1 MATLTPEQQSL
12 IWAVGSRG
20 VAAPG
25 TGLAGVVRIDFDRH
39 TARKPGFV
47 GDVALQFSKGP
58 LGGMSV
64 CLSLLLRGF
73 FAVRAFG
80 ALADMCQVLQADDAV
95 WVRIHNTTT
104 DTMVASL
111 FQPSL
116 SSAQHEQA
124 SCSGTS
130 AFLLQPFSQSRI
142 VVSYGSDL
150 FAGIKAGVIG
160 GRGSDGQIALSH
172 IDAYHL
178 RMAFGAW
185 VCYFQLKGHEQVKL
199 LVGLVIPE
207 LGGSDSRAMLEEG
220 NMLAISR
227 IGYNHA
233 PIQGQDTHLVIWLQ
247 TVIPMIVIGQR
258 GRHVLGWSIQSLVA
272 FRGYACRTKRSVLLR
287 LRPQDFVGSPD
298 LAGDIAGHLSGQP
311 ILQTYLL
318 VASALQGALITHL
331 AVRETV
337 LAHRVQGSAI
347 RQLRVSQC
355 LELGRG
361 SQQFQLGGD
370 DRFHERSIPYVHT
383 GVKQE
388 KV

>member
-12 IWAVGSRG
+12 VWAVGSRG

-25 TGLAGVVRIDFDRH
+25 TGFAGVVRIDFDRH
-39 TARKPGFV
+39 TARQGGFV
-47 GDVALQFSKGP
+47 GDVAMQLGKGP
-58 LGGMSV
+58 LGGMPV
-64 CLSLLLRGF
+64 GLALLLRGL

-80 ALADMCQVLQADDAV
+80 ARADMGQVLQADDAV
-95 WVRIHNTTT
+95 WVRVHNPTT
-104 DTMVASL
+104 DPMVAIL

-116 SSAQHEQA
+116 SSAYHEQA

-142 VVSYGSDL
+142 VVSCGSDL

-160 GRGSDGQIALSH
+160 GRGSDCQIALPH
-172 IDAYHL
+172 IDAYYL
-178 RMAFGAW
+178 LMACGAW
-185 VCYFQLKGHEQVKL
+185 VCYFKLKGHEQVKL
-199 LVGLVIPE
+199 LAGLVIPE
-207 LGGSDSRAMLEEG
+207 LGGSDRRAMLEEG
-220 NMLAISR
+220 YMLAISR
-227 IGYNHA
+227 IGKKHA

-258 GRHVLGWSIQSLVA
+258 GRHVLGGSIQSLVA
-272 FRGYACRTKRSVLLR
+272 FRGDACRTKRSVLLH

-298 LAGDIAGHLSGQP
+298 LAGDIAGHLSGQA
-311 ILQTYLL
+311 ILQAYLS

-337 LAHRVQGSAI
+337 VAHRVQGSPI

-355 LELGRG
+355 LELGRV
-361 SQQFQLGGD
+361 SMQFQLGGD
-370 DRFHERSIPYVHT
+370 DRFHERSILYVHT
-383 GVKQE
+383 GVKQQ
-388 KV
+388 KM